1 MRRGRFSAALFAQ
14 PAALPV
20 QERWQSIALGIGR
33 RRRCCQV
40 CLHSTSSP
48 MMDRDCARSLTW
60 ANVVACKWL
69 HCVCVCCARHTSDA
83 TQRISIRPD
92 TIWLRALASPAC
104 SPRRKCVRETTH
116 LLSRARLQ
124 LRAGRAASSDVE
136 PTGLAGSG
144 PLARPPARSPLI
156 RAASALGGHR
166 RTNQAFAC
174 EMLRHLAARACAQVH
189 LASSSGAQVHA
200 KAPGAL
206 RGAGGLVS
214 V

>member
-1 MRRGRFSAALFAQ
+1 MLS
-14 PAALPV
+14 
-20 QERWQSIALGIGR
+20 
-33 RRRCCQV
+33 
-40 CLHSTSSP
+40 H
-48 MMDRDCARSLTW
+48 
-60 ANVVACKWL
+60 ANGYI
-69 HCVCVCCARHTSDA
+69 VCVRCARHTSDA

-92 TIWLRALASPAC
+92 TIWPRALACMLAAPEVRPRDDALVIAC
-104 SPRRKCVRETTH
+104 ALAVARRKGRQQ
-116 LLSRARLQ
+116 RRGAG
-124 LRAGRAASSDVE
+124 RAGRKWA
-136 PTGLAGSG
+136 
-144 PLARPPARSPLI
+144 ARPPARSL
-156 RAASALGGHR
+156 AANPSALGGHR